1 MHLDPKGNK
10 KIFYHFQIFLKDN
23 ADSVEHLTSQ
33 RVLVIDIYI
42 YIYIK
47 IEILNL
53 ICMRVINLT
62 PS

>member
-42 YIYIK
+42 YIYIYIYIFFIK
-47 IEILNL
+47 K
-53 ICMRVINLT
+53 
-62 PS
+62 